1 MQKHQQVRD
10 DFVFEFNHRRIS
22 TEDVIA
28 AVKKF
33 QTAQKNTEL
42 FLPCCSCNVLVV
54 RKVLNP
60 YIIYFKRYKK
70 EKLEKVK
77 RV

>member
-1 MQKHQQVRD
+1 MWEKY
-10 DFVFEFNHRRIS
+10 FGIFMTLNIYVFKGILLNFKNS
-22 TEDVIA
+22 
-28 AVKKF
+28 KF
-33 QTAQKNTEL
+33 SNCIKNPKL
-42 FLPCCSCNVLVV
+42 FLSCCSCNVSMV

-60 YIIYFKRYKK
+60 YIMHFERYKK